1 MKAARLSLATIVS
14 TTAIA
19 GGILFTSVDPAQ
31 SCLGSKYRTY
41 TTQTSSFNWLQSPW
55 VAVLTLPGI
64 ALAVSLY
71 ARGRSYQN

>member
-1 MKAARLSLATIVS
+1 MKAAKLSLAVIVS

-19 GGILFTSVDPAQ
+19 SGVLFTSITPAQ
-31 SCLGSKYRTY
+31 SCPGKYRAY